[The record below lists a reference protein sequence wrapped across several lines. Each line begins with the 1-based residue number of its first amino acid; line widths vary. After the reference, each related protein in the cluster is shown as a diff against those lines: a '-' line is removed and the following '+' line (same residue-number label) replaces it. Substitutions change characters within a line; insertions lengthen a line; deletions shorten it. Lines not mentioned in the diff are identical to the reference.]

1 MTRLLLLA
9 LTFSTIVL
17 IILMVIKGDFPE
29 ARPSIDDHPELSDDT
44 QTTTVLSP
52 LDVVDDPDTAT
63 TGSTTISLL
72 TPRDYDPTITPSS
85 DHAQSAMMKV
95 RPRLIREFSQAGL
108 HFGSPIFI
116 RIFKASRELEIWAQ
130 PADDEPFQH
139 FKTYTIAA
147 YSGQLGPKMAEGDRQ
162 APEGFYYVP
171 PRALNPNSRFHLS
184 FNLGFPNR
192 YDRVH
197 QRTGSALMVH
207 GSNVSIGC
215 YAMTDERMEEIYTIA
230 DAALGAGQP
239 FFRVHVFPFK
249 MTEKEMRLYES
260 SPHYEFWKNLKEGY
274 DAFEKTRTPPN
285 VRTVN
290 KRYQFSAT

>member
-17 IILMVIKGDFPE
+17 IILMVIKGDFPGF
-29 ARPSIDDHPELSDDT
+29 RSPSDNRPELRDNT
-44 QTTTVLSP
+44 QTTTTLPP
-52 LDVVDDPDTAT
+52 LNTIDTPDTVPTSAT
-63 TGSTTISLL
+63 VSLL
-72 TPRDYDPTITPSS
+72 TPRDYNPKITPSS
-85 DHAQSAMMKV
+85 DHAQNAMMKN

-116 RIFKASRELEIWAQ
+116 RLFKSSRELEIWVQ
-130 PADDEPFQH
+130 PADEKPFQH

-147 YSGQLGPKMAEGDRQ
+147 YSGQLGPKMAEGDLQ

-197 QRTGSALMVH
+197 ERTGSALMVH

-249 MTEKEMRLYES
+249 MTEKEMRLYEN
-260 SPHYEFWKNLKEGY
+260 SPHYEFWQNLKEGY
-274 DAFEKTRTPPN
+274 DAFETTKIPPN

-290 KRYQFSAT
+290 KRYNFSSI